1 VEDGVIPSIPLENRG
16 LPLALV
22 VPDSKHSHNC
32 LGDSSGRLPTAAS
45 LAAVSYTH
53 LDVYKRQS
61 EAHFDDL
68 FFARG
73 QRAQDLAGLIFQVY
87 VDDGL
92 GGGDHGAVFDEIAKV

>member
-45 LAAVSYTH
+45 LAA
-53 LDVYKRQS
+53 K
-61 EAHFDDL
+61 EN
-68 FFARG
+68 
-73 QRAQDLAGLIFQVY
+73 
-87 VDDGL
+87 
-92 GGGDHGAVFDEIAKV
+92 DEDQ